1 MGDVD
6 AAVVLHAASAEK
18 RDDED
23 IVLAAVARFPKA
35 VQFVSKRLRADA
47 RVLHAIAAAE
57 AALQRDLVERSLG
70 GLRREPSRK
79 HSSPSATATA
89 ASYRLSDPSDEAM
102 EWQTFSHE
110 VTATDRSSE
119 TSEFHASHQE
129 EAHSRSS
136 SCETGLCTNLFGLK
150 QRC

>member
-35 VQFVSKRLRADA
+35 VNFVSERLRANS

-57 AALQRDLVERSLG
+57 AALQRDLVERSLSK
-70 GLRREPSRK
+70 LRQEPSGK
-79 HSSPSATATA
+79 HSSISATATA
-89 ASYRLSDPSDEAM
+89 APSYRLSGHSDEAA
-102 EWQTFSHE
+102 EWQSFSHE
-110 VTATDRSSE
+110 VTATCRSSE
-119 TSEFHASHQE
+119 ISEVHTSHQE
-129 EAHSRSS
+129 EEHSRSS
-136 SCETGLCTNLFGLK
+136 SCEKPDSARTCSV
-150 QRC
+150 